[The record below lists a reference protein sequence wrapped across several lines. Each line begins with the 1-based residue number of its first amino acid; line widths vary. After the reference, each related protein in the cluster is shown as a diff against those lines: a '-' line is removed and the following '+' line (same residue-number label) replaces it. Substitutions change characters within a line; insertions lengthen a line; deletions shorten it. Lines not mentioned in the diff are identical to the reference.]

1 MRCDRRCRH
10 APLGKMFDEAMSALT
25 SPRFS
30 VAFRHYSDFLRVPA
44 YHSVFENPK
53 RGYLTTFNEL
63 GLIPELLDAIAARG
77 FETPTPIQAEMIPFL
92 LNQERDVT
100 GLAQTGTGKTAAF
113 ALPILQKLDLTDR
126 TIQVLILAPTRELG
140 MQVSREIGAYGRNL
154 KGLRTATVYGGAA
167 FGPQIRDL
175 KGGAQVVTATPGRLK
190 DLLDKG
196 IADLSTL
203 RFLVLDEADQMLD
216 MGFKDD
222 LDAILEAAAADRRTL
237 LFSATMP
244 PQVARIASSY
254 MTNPH
259 EIVSGARN
267 QGTSNVSHHY
277 YRVHASDKYAALRR
291 LIDVQNGMYGIIF
304 CRTRE
309 AVKDVTHRLSR
320 DGYAADA
327 LHGEL
332 SQIQRDSVMRRFR
345 EGNPALLVATDVAA
359 RGLDVDNL
367 SHVVHFD
374 LPDEIAA
381 YTHRSGRTGR
391 AGKSGSSLSLVH
403 LREGHKIR
411 RIEQV
416 LGRKIEE
423 AKIPSGKD
431 ICDSRL
437 FELLGRVTSVEVNED
452 AIAPYLQS
460 VRDSLEALDR
470 DELLQR
476 FISVEFNRFLAE
488 YGDAPDLNPPP
499 LPKKSRRDGLQP
511 FADRR
516 SKPKGKPAGGM
527 VRLRFNL
534 GRRDGVLPPQL
545 IGIINQSTQS
555 HDIHLGRIDIHAES
569 SDIQVEAAMAERV
582 KSAVAGTDYRGKG
595 LRVERVEGDDGRG
608 PRPGKPQKRGGPR
621 TAGKPNKAGTGYPKG
636 RRNSGAKKKA
646 KRK

>member
-1 MRCDRRCRH
+1 M
-10 APLGKMFDEAMSALT
+10 
-25 SPRFS
+25 
-30 VAFRHYSDFLRVPA
+30 
-44 YHSVFENPK
+44 
-53 RGYLTTFNEL
+53 TTFNDL
-63 GLIPELLDAIAARG
+63 GLIPALLDAISARG
-77 FETPTPIQAEMIPFL
+77 FETPTPIQAEMIPFVL
-92 LNQERDVT
+92 AEDRDVT

-113 ALPILQKLDLTDR
+113 ALPILQKIDLQDR
-126 TIQVLILAPTRELG
+126 STQVLVLTPTRELG
-140 MQVSREIGAYGRNL
+140 MQVSREISEYGRNL
-154 KGLRTATVYGGAA
+154 KGLRTATVYGGAP

-175 KGGAQVVTATPGRLK
+175 RAGAHVVTATPGRLK

-216 MGFKDD
+216 MGFKDE
-222 LDAILEAAAADRRTL
+222 LDAILQSANPNRQTL

-244 PQVARIASSY
+244 PEVARIASSY
-254 MTNPH
+254 MRNPH
-259 EIVSGARN
+259 EIVSGTRN
-267 QGTSNVSHHY
+267 QGTGNVSHHF

-291 LIDVQNGMYGIIF
+291 LIDVQTGMYGIIF

-309 AVKDVTHRLSR
+309 AVKEVAHRLSR

-345 EGNPALLVATDVAA
+345 AGNPALLVATDVAA

-367 SHVVHFD
+367 SHVIHYD

-403 LREGHKIR
+403 LREGHRIR

-437 FELLGRVTSVEVNED
+437 FELLGRVTSVEVNEE
-452 AIAPYLQS
+452 AIEPYLQS
-460 VRDSLEALDR
+460 VRDSLEGLDR
-470 DELLQR
+470 EELLQR

-499 LPKKSRRDGLQP
+499 QPKKSRREGLRSS
-511 FADRR
+511 ADRR
-516 SKPKGKPAGGM
+516 SQPKGRPAGGM
-527 VRLRFNL
+527 VRLRINV
-534 GRRDGVLPPQL
+534 GRREGVLPPQL
-545 IGIINQSTQS
+545 IGIINQCTRSQ
-555 HDIHLGRIDIHAES
+555 DIPLGRIDIDTTS
-569 SDIQVEAAMAERV
+569 SDIQVDRAMATRV
-582 KSAVAGTDYRGKG
+582 EQAVAGTTYRGKT
-595 LRVERVEGDDGRG
+595 LRVELVDGNDVRG
-608 PRPGKPQKRGGPR
+608 SKPRNPSKPPKKGGRKPGSQSSKKKRPGP
-621 TAGKPNKAGTGYPKG
+621 
-636 RRNSGAKKKA
+636 
-646 KRK
+646 